1 MSGMLDNKIIL
12 VTGGSTGIGRAT
24 SLILAREGAT
34 VVIADLQ
41 DDAGAEAV
49 SMIAQ
54 AGGKAEYRHADV
66 GDYAA
71 IKALVDGIAARHG
84 GLDCAFNNAGIE
96 GPTAKIADL
105 SVADWERVIRVNLTG
120 VFICMKCEI
129 EQMLKQGRGGSIVS
143 TASAAGLIGIPG
155 AVSYN
160 SAKHGVVGMTKT
172 IALEYASKNIRVNAV
187 CPGFIETPMLA
198 RVTDASAKIR
208 EHMIGMVPLRRVA
221 EPSEIGDAVAWLM
234 SDRSTYVTGVAL
246 PVDGGWVAQ

>member
-1 MSGMLDNKIIL
+1 MTGMLEGKTVL

-34 VVIADLQ
+34 VVVADVQ
-41 DDAGAEAV
+41 DIEGAET
-49 SMIAQ
+49 IAMVRE
-54 AGGKAEYRHADV
+54 AGGKAEYRHTDV
-66 GDYAA
+66 SDYAA
-71 IKALVDGIAARHG
+71 VSALIGDIAARHG

-96 GPTAKIADL
+96 GPTAKITDV
-105 SVADWERVIRVNLTG
+105 SMADWDRVIRVNLTG

-129 EQMLKQGRGGSIVS
+129 EQMMKQNRGGSIVS

-172 IALEYASKNIRVNAV
+172 VALEYASRNIRVNAV
-187 CPGFIETPMLA
+187 CPGFIETPMLN
-198 RVTDASAKIR
+198 RVTDASVKIR
-208 EHMIGMVPLRRVA
+208 DQLIGTVPLRRVA
-221 EPSEIGDAVAWLM
+221 QPSEIGDAVAWLM